1 MYRTSENVSRKV
13 FFFFINQ
20 PKIFWI
26 LQHCK
31 YFGEVKVSKIAE
43 ALSDFSRNVGKYGP
57 E

>member
-1 MYRTSENVSRKV
+1 MYRTSENVSRKA

-31 YFGEVKVSKIAE
+31 YFGEVKVSKITE